1 MSARAV
7 RIAVPV
13 LLACVF
19 FVAAPAGAADPADT
33 KEISLEWMFKKEDL
47 GVEDPSEF
55 LPGGYRW
62 SPQGHLLAF
71 GQKTEQFG
79 RILVVLDAD
88 VPGERVVL
96 TGAQLREVLDELDE
110 HPDGMAPP
118 SRLDYA
124 LAIAPAAEPE
134 DDAALED
141 ADPEAG
147 TEEGEQD
154 EDEDKDSIRS
164 YSWMKNENR
173 IRIRFDEQRL
183 QFDPVAYKIFPDP
196 QPDLPQ
202 GDREILERSPD
213 DRYAAYMRDHDLY
226 VFDFENRKELRLTD
240 SGSET
245 VLNGKYPW
253 VYWEEMMWRRTYR
266 AYWWRPQGDAIAFL
280 QFDEEGVSE
289 YPVTDFSSVVPET
302 YTQRYPKV
310 GTRNPSVRLGI
321 VSLSSRETRWVD
333 LGEPHEYII
342 NVDWM
347 PDGSALSVQ
356 TMNRRQD
363 RLGLYRVD
371 RLTARGELVL
381 EETSE
386 TWVDP
391 FDSPRFLE
399 QDDGFVWLSER
410 SGYRHLYR
418 ATNDGKLAPL
428 TSGEWV
434 VEQPGF
440 GGRSIHLDEAAGR
453 VYFRGT
459 RESAIERHVY
469 WVALRGGKPKRISRE
484 PGWHSTNFAK
494 DGAYWIDSWSSVD
507 VPRRVD
513 LRDRDGREV
522 ARLVDLT
529 PEDHAPYRFGKPELL
544 NIKGKGGMVFHGSLL
559 KPFDFDPDKRYPVV
573 AHVYGE
579 PAGQDHRNR
588 FVSAFDMVLANHGF
602 LVFRFDA
609 RGTPGRGRPWLD
621 PIHKNQME
629 LPMEDWRV
637 AVDWLKAQPFVDG
650 DRLGVWGW
658 SGGGTMT
665 LNLMLR
671 TPGLFHAG
679 AAGGAVTDKRLYDT
693 IYTERYL
700 GTLAD
705 NEEGYEA
712 SSPLFAADKL
722 EGELLIAHGVSDD
735 NVHVQNAYNLI
746 SALSEAGKDYQLY
759 LYPQSGHGVSGDD
772 LQFHLNQRILEFFVS
787 ALKP

>member
-1 MSARAV
+1 MSARAL
-7 RIAVPV
+7 RIAAPV

-96 TGAQLREVLDELDE
+96 TGAQLREVLDELEE

-124 LAIAPAAEPE
+124 LATAPAAEPE
-134 DDAALED
+134 DDAALEA

-147 TEEGEQD
+147 MEDGEQD

-183 QFDPVAYKIFPDP
+183 QFDPVAYKVFPDP

-226 VFDFENRKELRLTD
+226 VFDFDNRKELRLTD

-399 QDDGFVWLSER
+399 QGDGFVWLSER

-544 NIKGKGGMVFHGSLL
+544 NIKGKDGTVFHGSLL

-772 LQFHLNQRILEFFVS
+772 LRYHLNQRILEFFVS